1 MIFHIAQA
9 ADWVAA
15 TDLGEY
21 RVASLDS
28 EGFIHLSTRDQV
40 LVTAGRYY
48 RGVEGLT
55 LLAVDEFQL
64 DPTLLRYEVSTG
76 GEAFPHYYA
85 GIPVCAVVGAR
96 TFVSGPDGEFLWPS
110 ELA

>member
-1 MIFHIAQA
+1 MIFHIAHV

-15 TDLGEY
+15 ADLGEY

-48 RGVEGLT
+48 SGVESIA
-55 LLAVDEFQL
+55 LLAIDESKL
-64 DPTLLRYEVSTG
+64 DSTLLRYEVSTG

-85 GIPVCAVVGAR
+85 GIPVGAVVGAH
-96 TFVSGPDGEFLWPS
+96 TFASGPDGEFLWPS
-110 ELA
+110 EFA